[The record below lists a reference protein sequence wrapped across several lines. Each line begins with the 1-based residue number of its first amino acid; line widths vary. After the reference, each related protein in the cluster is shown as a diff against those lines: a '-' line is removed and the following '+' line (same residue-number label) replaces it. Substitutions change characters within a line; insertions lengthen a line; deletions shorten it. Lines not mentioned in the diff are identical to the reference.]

1 MRIADKSIQ
10 NAADRGEKGRADS
23 RNSRNEAEKSVHD
36 AVARR
41 DSDDK
46 PFMNLSKMSAGQLD
60 GTEDLGDLRGGI
72 IAVSCLRRIS
82 QDVAHL
88 AI

>member
-1 MRIADKSIQ
+1 MASVQRSSTDIVREDSGQ
-10 NAADRGEKGRADS
+10 VHSNAADRGEKGRADS

-36 AVARR
+36 AVVRR

-60 GTEDLGDLRGGI
+60 GT
-72 IAVSCLRRIS
+72 AV
-82 QDVAHL
+82 A
-88 AI
+88 